1 MKKKNIW
8 FINQNSYL
16 PEDGPHIRHFTL
28 GKYLNEY
35 GYNSFVFAGNILHH
49 NNGKI
54 DTEGKIYKEKGRDN
68 VHFIYVK
75 TKKYSKNNIC
85 RILNILSFYINVFK
99 AAKKIEIKYG
109 KPDIIYASSMY
120 PTTLVVGIKL
130 SKKYKVKCICENR
143 DIVPD
148 GFITDGGLR
157 ENTIFVKL
165 LRKFMLWIF
174 KKSDAIVFT
183 MSDGDK
189 YITDMKWDK
198 KNGGKIDMDKV
209 YVVNNGVDLDE
220 FYKNEKE
227 YVIND
232 EDLNDNSFKVIYLG
246 SIRFLNNINLFVEI
260 AEELKKRKE
269 DTIKILIWGAGTK
282 TDEIKQLINQ
292 KNLDNIKIKGY
303 VEKKYIPSIATR
315 ANLFLGT
322 GNSCS
327 VNKYGISFNKLFDY
341 FAAGK
346 PIILPFTTSDH
357 FIKKNGAG
365 IELANPTVEN
375 ITNAIISFKNM
386 NSMEYEKY
394 CTNSKKMGKKYD
406 YKKIAK
412 ELNKII
418 DKTIKQHETEG

>member
-1 MKKKNIW
+1 MNKKNIW

-35 GYNSFVFAGNILHH
+35 GYNSFVFAGNELHH
-49 NNGKI
+49 NNKSI
-54 DTEGKIYKEKGRDN
+54 DTNGKIYKEKTKDN

-75 TKKYSKNNIC
+75 TQKYKKNNIF
-85 RILNILSFYINVFK
+85 RILNIISFYFNVFK
-99 AAKKIEIKYG
+99 ATKKIEKIYG

-120 PTTLVVGIKL
+120 PTALLVGIKL
-130 SKKYKVKCICENR
+130 AKKYKIKCISENR

-148 GFITDGGLR
+148 GFITNGGLK
-157 ENTIFVKL
+157 EGTLIVKI

-174 KKSDAIVFT
+174 RKSDAIIFT

-198 KNGGKIDMDKV
+198 KHGGKIDMNKV
-209 YVVNNGVDLDE
+209 YVLNNGVDLDE
-220 FYKNEKE
+220 FYQNEKKYE
-227 YVIND
+227 VKD
-232 EDLNDNSFKVIYLG
+232 TDLDKDCFKVVYLG

-269 DTIKILIWGAGTK
+269 NKIKILIWGTGTK
-282 TDEIKQLINQ
+282 IDEIRNIIKE
-292 KNLDNIKIKGY
+292 KKLDNIKLKGY
-303 VEKKYIPSIATR
+303 VEKKYIPSIAMR

-346 PIILPFTTSDH
+346 PVILPFTTSDS
-357 FIKKNGAG
+357 FIEKNGAG
-365 IELANPTVEN
+365 VEIANPTVEE
-375 ITNAIISFKNM
+375 ITDKIIMFKNM
-386 NSMEYEKY
+386 NVKDYNRY
-394 CTNSKKMGKKYD
+394 CENSKNMSKNFD
-406 YKKIAK
+406 YKFLAQK
-412 ELNKII
+412 LNSII
-418 DKTIKQHETEG
+418 NKTIK